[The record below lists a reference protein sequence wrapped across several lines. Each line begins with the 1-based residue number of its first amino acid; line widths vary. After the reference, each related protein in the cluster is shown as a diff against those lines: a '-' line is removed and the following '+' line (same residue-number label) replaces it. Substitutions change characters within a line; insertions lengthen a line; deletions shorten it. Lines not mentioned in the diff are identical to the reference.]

1 MKLSVEIETMFR
13 LKKLAESSQ
22 KTVEEIAAFLL
33 ARGLQTAQREASV
46 LCLPGLQTG
55 KERRNER

>member
-33 ARGLQTAQREASV
+33 DRGLQTAQQEESI
-46 LCLPGLQTG
+46 LSPLGLQTG
-55 KERRNER
+55 KGKRNEW